1 MYHNLCAIGDIV
13 CNVESIDIPE
23 RSESSLCNYFYHN
36 EVHLIYDVSQ
46 PLWVLKTAKEKF
58 VQRLVH
64 MSADLARQV
73 GMMLEDSQNG
83 IAGKVNMDSLFSVL

>member
-1 MYHNLCAIGDIV
+1 
-13 CNVESIDIPE
+13 
-23 RSESSLCNYFYHN
+23 
-36 EVHLIYDVSQ
+36 VSQ
-46 PLWVLKTAKEKF
+46 PLWVLKTVKEKY

-83 IAGKVNMDSLFSVL
+83 IAEKVNIDSLFSIL

>member
-1 MYHNLCAIGDIV
+1 M
-13 CNVESIDIPE
+13 
-23 RSESSLCNYFYHN
+23 
-36 EVHLIYDVSQ
+36 SQ
-46 PLWVLKTAKEKF
+46 PLWVLKTVKEKY

-83 IAGKVNMDSLFSVL
+83 IAGKVNIDSLFSILWNAISILLHLLV

>member
-1 MYHNLCAIGDIV
+1 MLYVIT
-13 CNVESIDIPE
+13 
-23 RSESSLCNYFYHN
+23 FYQN

-46 PLWVLKTAKEKF
+46 PLWVLKTAKEKY
-58 VQRLVH
+58 VQRFVH

-83 IAGKVNMDSLFSVL
+83 ITGKVNY